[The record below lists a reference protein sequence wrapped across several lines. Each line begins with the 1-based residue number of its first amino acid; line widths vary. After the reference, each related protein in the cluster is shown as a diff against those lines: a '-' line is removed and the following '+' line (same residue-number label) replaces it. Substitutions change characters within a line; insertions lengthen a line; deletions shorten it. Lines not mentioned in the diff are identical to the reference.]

1 MNREQKRKIK
11 KLSKARKNGQSFAEA
26 IGAKKMIEQE
36 VRRKTHDESV
46 TMEAQIINQRFLWEA
61 VIALN
66 IAFGFGQERSVRFLE
81 TLEEVLHDVEKD
93 AIAVDKQYAFEKVRQ
108 RASQITGMEL
118 KYLYEDEIREARRQN
133 EAEGVFFPPDDD
145 L

>member
-1 MNREQKRKIK
+1 M
-11 KLSKARKNGQSFAEA
+11 
-26 IGAKKMIEQE
+26 
-36 VRRKTHDESV
+36 
-46 TMEAQIINQRFLWEA
+46 
-61 VIALN
+61 IALN